1 MSSKFTVSV
10 PLRLSLAGGGTDLPE
25 YYLKMNTV
33 LLTTALNERIEL
45 SFSKEGIHEESELNN
60 LFKKFVPD
68 YNVTISSQINPGSG
82 LGGSGAI
89 AVGLVAAKYYILN
102 QKKTPYEI
110 AFEAY
115 QWEREYLKKS
125 VGFQDQFSVI
135 FGGCVE
141 MRGYTDG
148 AIKIVQRHDIKKCLI
163 PLMEHNFIFIET
175 GIQHES
181 DALLKQLAKNFNEE
195 NLNKTFSADFKE
207 MEVAILTKDICE
219 IGKILKRHWD
229 NKRLGLPFVTNNTI
243 DDLIQK
249 VLQAG
254 AVGAKLI
261 GAGGGGFIL
270 VCVYE
275 ADIPKISKLVSD
287 RGYNIKKFQIDVNGV
302 VIKEE
307 K

>member
-270 VCVYE
+270 VCAYE
-275 ADIPKISKLVSD
+275 ADMGLRLRMKRI
-287 RGYNIKKFQIDVNGV
+287 F
-302 VIKEE
+302 
-307 K
+307 

>member
-195 NLNKTFSADFKE
+195 NLNKPFSADFKE

-270 VCVYE
+270 VCAYE

>member
-1 MSSKFTVSV
+1 
-10 PLRLSLAGGGTDLPE
+10 
-25 YYLKMNTV
+25 
-33 LLTTALNERIEL
+33 
-45 SFSKEGIHEESELNN
+45 
-60 LFKKFVPD
+60 
-68 YNVTISSQINPGSG
+68 
-82 LGGSGAI
+82 
-89 AVGLVAAKYYILN
+89 
-102 QKKTPYEI
+102 
-110 AFEAY
+110 
-115 QWEREYLKKS
+115 
-125 VGFQDQFSVI
+125 
-135 FGGCVE
+135 

-270 VCVYE
+270 VCAYE
-275 ADIPKISKLVSD
+275 ADIPKISKLV
-287 RGYNIKKFQIDVNGV
+287 
-302 VIKEE
+302 
-307 K
+307 

>member
-195 NLNKTFSADFKE
+195 NLNLNYSRNS
-207 MEVAILTKDICE
+207 I
-219 IGKILKRHWD
+219 
-229 NKRLGLPFVTNNTI
+229 
-243 DDLIQK
+243 
-249 VLQAG
+249 
-254 AVGAKLI
+254 
-261 GAGGGGFIL
+261 
-270 VCVYE
+270 
-275 ADIPKISKLVSD
+275 
-287 RGYNIKKFQIDVNGV
+287 
-302 VIKEE
+302 
-307 K
+307 